1 MVENEVCRF
10 QCEQIRKRIG
20 LFAGEAFNRMAQSI
34 NACRRSDLPRQI
46 PDHLRIE
53 DDVICCHF
61 GIDDAD
67 FNLFLRNSDNRV
79 KCHFRACS
87 CCRRN
92 HHAGDNLFGKPRI
105 VQKVFNFVF
114 ICRKDRGEFRR
125 VHNGTAANR
134 DDEIRSGSFEFIY
147 IRLNLKVARLRC
159 KIIEN
164 NILLVCRS
172 DLIQNKI
179 QQPRTCN
186 SLIRKYSNFSK
197 VRYDFP
203 DFLQT
208 VISRISEF
216 RHL

>member
-1 MVENEVCRF
+1 
-10 QCEQIRKRIG
+10 
-20 LFAGEAFNRMAQSI
+20 MAQRI
-34 NACRRSDLPRQI
+34 NASRCSNLPRQI
-46 PDHLRIE
+46 PDHLRVE

-79 KCHFRACS
+79 KCHFRACPRS
-87 CCRRN
+87 RRN
-92 HHAGDNLFGKPRI
+92 HHAGNDLFSKPRI